1 MNVRYRKSSRR
12 FERGRFRIVSAF
24 LQLCAGSLILLLGA
38 GPAVRAQTETGRI
51 TGLVRDARGDVVARA
66 ALTATSVATGAERT
80 ATTTD
85 AGVYTIANLQPGVYD
100 VRVEAPGFAASTQRA
115 QVSVGRPT
123 PLEFTLDVGGASE
136 TIDVVAGREGLQ
148 VNTQDPTVATT
159 ITETQIKEL
168 PTLDRDPYSLVRLA
182 GNVSP
187 IDPSGRGAG
196 VAVNGQ
202 RATSTNVLLDGG
214 ANNNEFTGS
223 VGQNV
228 PLDSVQEFTVLT
240 GTFSAEFGRAGGGVV
255 NVATKAGSN
264 EFHGTVYE
272 FNRNSALA
280 SARFEDN
287 AVVLA
292 AGRPP
297 IRKALFNRNQFGFSV
312 GGPVLKDRLM
322 FFGSAEWYRI
332 RSTGTLSTY
341 VATPELVAASS
352 PATREYYS
360 HFALGPVVLGRLVTV
375 GQTRRVGDGAFRD
388 LPADLPAF
396 RQVYFDRPVDT
407 GPGAPIDSAQ
417 LVTRVDWNVSDRTA
431 AYVRFA
437 SERRDPLLSSTSPYT
452 GEETAVDNRNYNVLG
467 SVTRVLTPRLVS
479 QTKFVYNRLLF
490 DQEFGDLPVGPA
502 LDGNLSFGL
511 GSATI
516 PRFRTGPFAGPQ
528 NLLQF
533 YEDVNYT
540 VGAHALRFGGS
551 LVRILDNRSFGN
563 QEQSKETL
571 GFAATESIN
580 NFVLGRVRSFGAA
593 VDPQGHLPL
602 ETVRLPLGPPSFT
615 RNYRYNEFA
624 LYLTDGWK
632 ARPRLT
638 LTLGLRY
645 EYFGVQHNTD
655 RSKDSNFYLGDGAN
669 AFERIRNGR
678 VLPTGESPVGGF
690 YEPDRNNF
698 GPRVGVAWD
707 AFGDGKTSLR
717 AGYGLG
723 YERNFG
729 GATINALIN
738 PPNYASI
745 TIQAANVGLPF
756 LPIYSENYGP
766 FSGTGTARL
775 PRATLRYLS
784 EDLHNAYAHNWSA
797 SVQRELFGGSLFSV
811 TYAGSKGVDL
821 YSLESI
827 NSQFSGPV
835 YLGVAPGRDP
845 NNPTDYIHPIYNSIN
860 ARRNAGFS
868 NHHSLTVGFDGVDLG
883 GTGLRLTSDY
893 TYGHTIDNLSSTLS
907 ESGNNFN
914 LGLLDPFDPELDKG
928 NSDFDVRHRFVTSG
942 IWNAPFGRDAGGW
955 RERLLGGWEVAYIL
969 EARTGGPFSIF
980 DSTNSYF
987 MIMRMLQAGPLARS
1001 GERELRPVENPDIG
1015 NQYVY
1020 IDLTEERAS
1029 RGSYYNPAATAAASR
1044 LFGEFTPVSDFGPFP
1059 TNMTAR
1065 NAFRRP
1071 GFWNLDLGL
1080 YKNVSLTERASL
1092 QLRVELYNALNHANL
1107 DISENTDVAS
1117 ARLISAAFRGRRQ
1130 IQLAAKLR
1138 F

>member
-1 MNVRYRKSSRR
+1 M
-12 FERGRFRIVSAF
+12 SAVVIF
-24 LQLCAGSLILLLGA
+24 VLGT
-38 GPAVRAQTETGRI
+38 GLAVRAQTETGRI
-51 TGLVRDARGDVVARA
+51 SGVVRDVRGDAVASVV
-66 ALTATSVATGAERT
+66 LTATSIATGAQRT
-80 ATTTD
+80 ATTTE

-100 VRVEAPGFAASTQRA
+100 VRVEAPGFAVATQRA

-123 PLEFTLDVGGASE
+123 PLEFTLDVSGASE

-148 VNTQDPTVATT
+148 VNTQDPTIATT
-159 ITETQIKEL
+159 ITEMQIREL
-168 PTLDRDPYSLVRLA
+168 PTLDRNPYALVQLA

-187 IDPSGRGAG
+187 LDPSQRGAG
-196 VAVNGQ
+196 VAINGQ
-202 RATSTNVLLDGG
+202 RAPSTNVLLDGG

-264 EFHGTVYE
+264 QFHGTVYE
-272 FNRNSALA
+272 FNRSSALA

-287 AVVLA
+287 AIVRSS
-292 AGRPP
+292 GQPP
-297 IRKALFNRNQFGFSV
+297 IKKGVFNRNQFGFSV
-312 GGPVLKDRLM
+312 GGPVLKDRVL

-332 RSTGTLSTY
+332 RSTGTLSSF
-341 VATPELVAASS
+341 VATPELVAASA

-360 HFALGPVVLGRLVTV
+360 HFALGPVIEGRVVTV
-375 GQTRRVGDGAFRD
+375 GQTRRVGPGPFLD

-396 RQVYFDRPVDT
+396 QQVFYDRPINT
-407 GPGAPIDSAQ
+407 GPGEPIDSAQ
-417 LVTRVDWNVSDRTA
+417 LATRVDWNASDSTT

-437 SERRDPLLSSTSPYT
+437 VEHRDPLLSSTSPYA
-452 GEETAVDNRNYNVLG
+452 GEETAIDNRNYNVLG
-467 SVTRVLTPRLVS
+467 SVTRVFTPRLVA

-490 DQEFGDLPVGPA
+490 DQEFGDLPVGPE
-502 LDGNLSFGL
+502 LTGNLSFGL
-511 GSATI
+511 DAAST
-516 PRFRTGPFAGPQ
+516 PRFRTGPFTGPQ

-563 QEQSKETL
+563 QEQSREVL
-571 GFAATESIN
+571 GLGATESLN
-580 NFVLGRVRSFGAA
+580 NFVLGRVRSFSAA

-602 ETVRLPLGPPSFT
+602 ETVQLPLGPPSFT

-624 LYLTDGWK
+624 LYVTDGWK
-632 ARPRLT
+632 VRPRMT

-655 RSKDSNFYLGDGAN
+655 RTKDSNFYLGEGAN
-669 AFERIRNGR
+669 IFERIRNGR
-678 VLPTGESPVGGF
+678 VLLTGESPVDGF
-690 YEPDRNNF
+690 YRPDRNNF

-707 AFGDGKTSLR
+707 VFGDGKTSLR
-717 AGYGLG
+717 AGYGIG

-766 FSGTGTARL
+766 FSGSGTARL

-784 EDLHNAYAHNWSA
+784 EDLHNAYAHNWST
-797 SVQRELFGGSLFSV
+797 SIQRELFGNSLLSIS
-811 TYAGSKGVDL
+811 YAGSKGVDL
-821 YSLESI
+821 YTLESI

-835 YLGVAPGRDP
+835 YLGTPPGLDP
-845 NNPTDYIHPIYNSIN
+845 NNPTEYIHPLYNSIN
-860 ARRNAGFS
+860 ARRNEGFS
-868 NHHSLTVGFDGVDLG
+868 NHNSLTIGFDSVDLG
-883 GTGLRLTSDY
+883 RTGLRLTSEY
-893 TYGHTIDNLSSTLS
+893 TWGHTIDNLSSTLS
-907 ESGNNFN
+907 ESSNNYN
-914 LGLLDPFDPELDKG
+914 LGLLDPFDPELDRG
-928 NSDFDVRHRFVTSG
+928 DSDFDVRHRFVTSG
-942 IWNAPFGRDAGGW
+942 IWNAPFGKDAEGL
-955 RERLLGGWEVAYIL
+955 RRQLLGGWELAYIL
-969 EARTGGPFSIF
+969 EARSGSPFSIY

-987 MIMRMLQAGPLARS
+987 TVMRLLQHGPIARAGEAV
-1001 GERELRPVENPDIG
+1001 LRPVENPNIG
-1015 NQYVY
+1015 NEYVY
-1020 IDLTEERAS
+1020 IDLTNERAN

-1059 TNMTAR
+1059 SNLTAR

-1071 GFWNLDLGL
+1071 GYWNLDLGL
-1080 YKNVSLTERASL
+1080 YKNVPLTERASL

-1107 DISENTDVAS
+1107 YISDNADVAS
-1117 ARLISAAFRGRRQ
+1117 ARFIAASYQGRRQ